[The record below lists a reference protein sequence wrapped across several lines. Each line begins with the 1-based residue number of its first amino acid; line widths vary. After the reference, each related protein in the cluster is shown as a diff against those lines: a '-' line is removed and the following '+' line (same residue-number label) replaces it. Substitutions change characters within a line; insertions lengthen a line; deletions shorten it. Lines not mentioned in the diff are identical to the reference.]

1 MKFVSLL
8 ALVCLPMVARADLV
22 IVQKVEGA
30 GQNSEMTMKFKD
42 DKIRADVSP
51 QISTLT
57 DASSGDVTT
66 IMHTQKTYMV
76 IPASSSRALMEQMK
90 KQMDAQTAA
99 GAPTPNPKPQA
110 TGKKEKINGYDTEEY
125 TSVFSGMKVN
135 YWIASKFPNWPQV
148 LAAMIKFQQGGLASM
163 TKGLMP
169 SPTDF
174 KGMPIRTEVDL
185 NGQKITTTLVSV
197 KNETVDPAEFLIP
210 AGYTE
215 MKMPSF
221 NAPQN

>member
-1 MKFVSLL
+1 MKLFVLL
-8 ALVCLPMVARADLV
+8 ALAGLPLLTRADMV

-30 GQNSEMTMKFKD
+30 GQNSEMTMKFRD

-57 DASSGDVTT
+57 DAGTGDVTT
-66 IMHTQKTYMV
+66 IMHAQKTYMV
-76 IPASSSRALMEQMK
+76 IPASSSKALMEQVK
-90 KQMDAQTAA
+90 KQMDEQTAS
-99 GAPTPNPKPQA
+99 GEPTPNPKPQP

-125 TSVFSGMKVN
+125 TSQFNGMKVN
-135 YWIASKFPNWPQV
+135 YWIAAKFPNWAGV
-148 LAAMIKFQQGGLASM
+148 LAAMTKFQQGGLASM

-169 SPTDF
+169 SPSDF

-185 NGQKITTTLVSV
+185 NGQKITTTLISITS
-197 KNETVDPAEFLIP
+197 EAVDPAEFLIP